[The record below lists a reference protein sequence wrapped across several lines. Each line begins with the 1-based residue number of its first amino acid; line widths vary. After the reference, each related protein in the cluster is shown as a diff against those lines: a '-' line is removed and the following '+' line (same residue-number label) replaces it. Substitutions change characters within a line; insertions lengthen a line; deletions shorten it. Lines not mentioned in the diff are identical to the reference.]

1 MQLKICEIYQTLMVE
16 STYMGLPCILIRFS
30 GCNLSCSYCDTQYA
44 ESDYYFTTKGEIK
57 KYISKYYP
65 KRILI
70 SGGEPLK
77 QEHTPSFIS
86 ALLKEDYQ
94 IVLETNGSLD
104 VSMIEPEVIKIMDL
118 KCPGSGECTSNLFKN
133 LEYLTDKD
141 EIKFVLSDDTD
152 FEWAVSILKQYNL
165 MERFEIL
172 FSPVVHL
179 LKPSTLSEWI
189 QKEELDVRLQI
200 QLHKN
205 IWGDKRGV

>member
-1 MQLKICEIYQTLMVE
+1 
-16 STYMGLPCILIRFS
+16 MGLPCVLIRLS

-44 ESDYYFTTKGEIK
+44 ESDYYFSTVREIK
-57 KYISKYYP
+57 STISHYYP

-77 QEHTPSFIS
+77 QEQTPSFIS

-118 KCPGSGECTSNLFKN
+118 KCPGSGECKSNLFKN
-133 LEYLTDKD
+133 LEYLTDND
-141 EIKFVLSDDTD
+141 EIKFVLSDETD
-152 FEWAVSILKQYNL
+152 FKWAVSIIKQYDL

-172 FSPVVHL
+172 FSPVANL
-179 LKPSTLSEWI
+179 LPPSTLSHWI

-205 IWGDKRGV
+205 IWGDQRGV